1 MSCLVGYL
9 KSRSQF
15 YDTRKWTY
23 TSYIAVPYKAVFGNQ
38 PLSAVATAIQEIY
51 AFREG
56 DSFPVEVGYNYDT
69 SGNIVKI
76 ITKTDSEK
84 YRRNYF
90 LS

>member
-1 MSCLVGYL
+1 M
-9 KSRSQF
+9 
-15 YDTRKWTY
+15 
-23 TSYIAVPYKAVFGNQ
+23 
-38 PLSAVATAIQEIY
+38 SAVATAIQEIY